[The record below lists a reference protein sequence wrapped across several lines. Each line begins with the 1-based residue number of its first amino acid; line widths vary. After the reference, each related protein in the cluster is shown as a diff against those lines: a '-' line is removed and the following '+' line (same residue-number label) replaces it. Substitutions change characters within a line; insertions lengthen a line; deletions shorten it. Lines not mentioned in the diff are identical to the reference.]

1 MITQPL
7 PTAVYVVFGASG
19 GIGSSL
25 SQLLGA
31 HPGAQLLLSGRDE
44 ERLQAASSAAA
55 AAGAASVA
63 VAPADPLDVAAV
75 EAVVNEA
82 VKRYGR
88 VDGVANCVGSVLLK
102 SGGVDGMIGCG
113 VWCSQGDRLHVR

>member
-1 MITQPL
+1 M
-7 PTAVYVVFGASG
+7 YVIFGANG

-25 SQLLGA
+25 AQLLGA
-31 HPGAQLLLSGRDE
+31 QPGAQLLLSGRDE

-55 AAGAASVA
+55 AAGAAAVA

-75 EAVVNEA
+75 EAVVNDA

-102 SGGVDGMIGCG
+102 SGAV
-113 VWCSQGDRLHVR
+113 L